1 MKYYG
6 KQHVSCTQ
14 TEKQGEKEE
23 HIDLLVLDLDGVG
36 KQHGSQVMELGRETA
51 TILVCRVR

>member
-1 MKYYG
+1 MKHYG

-36 KQHGSQVMELGRETA
+36 K
-51 TILVCRVR
+51 

>member
-1 MKYYG
+1 MKHYG

-36 KQHGSQVMELGRETA
+36 KQHETV